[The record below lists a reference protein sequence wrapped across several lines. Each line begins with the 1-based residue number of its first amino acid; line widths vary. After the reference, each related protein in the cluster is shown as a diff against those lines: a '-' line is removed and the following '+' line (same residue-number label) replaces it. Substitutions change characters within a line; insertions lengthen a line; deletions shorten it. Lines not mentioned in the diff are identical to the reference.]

1 MKWAPWAVACLGEG
15 SGDLGFPAPSPGRK
29 GARRQGRPLAHI
41 SSGTYVF
48 IHFLCIHSFI
58 HSNILIEHPLSVV
71 QPSRSWVF
79 SLDWER
85 GKRVDNRQAVREG
98 TVNTLEQ
105 VREGWRGGLCSLRS
119 GLPLGGRSPRA
130 ASWVQVCVGRVPGRC
145 RLGGPVGTCWDDGGG
160 GDGGADDAKDSVRL
174 KMLMVAVVRDAED
187 DGMEMVT
194 VERTVMLRMLRTWR
208 QWC

>member
-1 MKWAPWAVACLGEG
+1 M
-15 SGDLGFPAPSPGRK
+15 
-29 GARRQGRPLAHI
+29 AHI
-41 SSGTYVF
+41 SSGTSYVF

-85 GKRVDNRQAVREG
+85 GNRVDNRQAVREG

-105 VREGWRGGLCSLRS
+105 VRVGWRGGLCSLRS

-130 ASWVQVCVGRVPGRC
+130 ASWVQVCVG
-145 RLGGPVGTCWDDGGG
+145 PVSQE
-160 GDGGADDAKDSVRL
+160 GAGWGALSGLAGMMVVEEMGVLTML
-174 KMLMVAVVRDAED
+174 KTA
-187 DGMEMVT
+187 
-194 VERTVMLRMLRTWR
+194 
-208 QWC
+208 